1 MATVLTREQMRPF
14 APSSKTEHIEF
25 AMEAI
30 ASIDL
35 TMVKKKLMDPE
46 EGQGW
51 SQEHTEW
58 VEQRYRRYLCMLYL
72 SRRGSVVPTRDIDL
86 FWHQHILDTRG
97 YADDCDRVFGEFIH
111 HFPYFGMRGDDDARA
126 LESSFDRTKAIYAS
140 LFGEDYAVARTA
152 TSNQVG
158 KCHDEDTSTCHKC
171 SSDSPTCHKCTSSP
185 DGEDTIQCTK
195 CKSDD

>member
-1 MATVLTREQMRPF
+1 MATMFTPQQVHSF
-14 APSSKTEHIEF
+14 ASCKPTEHVTA
-25 AMEAI
+25 AMETI

-35 TMVKKKLMDPE
+35 TMVKKKLMDPD

-72 SRRGSVVPTRDIDL
+72 NQKGSVVPTRDIDL
-86 FWHQHILDTRG
+86 FWHQHILDTRA

-111 HFPYFGMRGDDDARA
+111 HFPYFGMRGDEDARA
-126 LESSFDRTKAIYAS
+126 LESSFERTKAIYVA
-140 LFGEDYAVARTA
+140 LFGEEYAVSRGA
-152 TSNQVG
+152 TSAQVG
-158 KCHDEDTSTCHKC
+158 RCHEGDTSTCHKC
-171 SSDSPTCHKCTSSP
+171 SSENPTCHKCTSSP
-185 DGEDTIQCTK
+185 DGEDTIKCTR